1 MLVYI
6 IHADWTVEPHLSH
19 SIFDGYFKELGSI
32 VFPTPFERRGGY
44 YSDALQS
51 NQPIMLYGTVIDSEY
66 QQHSTKYSWRTAK
79 AADC

>member
-1 MLVYI
+1 MLI
-6 IHADWTVEPHLSH
+6 ELLSLI
-19 SIFDGYFKELGSI
+19 SPIQYSMVTLKSWAPLS
-32 VFPTPFERRGGY
+32 FPPPFERRGGY

-79 AADC
+79 SADC